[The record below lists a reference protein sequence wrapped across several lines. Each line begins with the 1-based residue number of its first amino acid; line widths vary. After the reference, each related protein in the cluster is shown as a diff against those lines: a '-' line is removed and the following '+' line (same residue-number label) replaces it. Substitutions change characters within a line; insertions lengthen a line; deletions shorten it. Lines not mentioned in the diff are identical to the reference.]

1 MSGVTHGADA
11 ERLRG
16 IAEALRG
23 NGAQIEKIG
32 ERLGPAAQALEAS
45 WSGPDAES
53 LAADVAQVRP
63 AIASIGSTII
73 AWADELRAQAD
84 EQTQGSGG
92 GARGGSGGTST
103 RPDRQDA
110 IDKIKDVTSKLTSG
124 DGRGSGMDNP
134 LLAALDKPRGGHDAP
149 PDAEPRNVI
158 DGRPGGREEGTGSV
172 SQSESKGKH
181 VKVSG
186 TVTASTTDAG
196 VDTKGRGLQTNTVSG
211 TAELS
216 AEASAK
222 VGRVGVDGKLFA
234 GTETSWSVTGPD
246 GLDPTSI
253 HPLDPLGM
261 PGGSSIRL
269 GSSWYTGH
277 ELGGEYSA
285 LMASMGKESGIDRYV
300 EVSRGEG
307 DEVTVRVGDAD
318 FDKAKS
324 SVGLGVDKANVGLS
338 ADSSFTEGTAKDVTF
353 DLSTPEGQ
361 DAYTRFLILGK
372 VPSADAAGVTDI
384 ADVEAFSGSR
394 STGSSLTL
402 GDKTFGSD
410 GSSWEAGGLTKHHAD
425 GRQTVEWSGDSGRTQ
440 IGGTTVYDAAGVKDQ
455 DASSYYLRERDVDPE
470 VARQYNFFQGSDAE
484 PTQRQNVA
492 MSLTSTDLQAM
503 RYQAAEQA
511 ATKINESPEWYRGSD
526 IDTSQKWSADDV
538 LQYVE
543 GDGDKARSL
552 DGVDRA
558 STDLLAAQSDDDILR
573 AMSSKGPVEF
583 QTQLAQDYQAVTG
596 TTRGHRGTVT
606 STGTGGD

>member
-11 ERLRG
+11 DRLRG

-32 ERLGPAAQALEAS
+32 EKLGPAAQALEAS
-45 WSGPDAES
+45 WSGPDAEG

-92 GARGGSGGTST
+92 GARGGSGGAST

-124 DGRGSGMDNP
+124 DGRRSGMHNP

-149 PDAEPRNVI
+149 PDAEPRNII

-196 VDTKGRGLQTNTVSG
+196 VDDKGRGLQTHTVAG

-246 GLDPTSI
+246 GLDPMSI

-261 PGGSSIRL
+261 PEGSSIRL
-269 GSSWYTGH
+269 GSSWYTGN

-353 DLSTPEGQ
+353 DLSTAEGQ

-402 GDKTFGSD
+402 GGKTFGSD

-425 GRQTVEWSGDSGRTQ
+425 GRETVEWSSDSGRTQ
-440 IGGTTVYDAAGVKDQ
+440 AGGTTVYDADGTKDR
-455 DASSYYLRERDVDPE
+455 DASSYYLRQRDVEPV
-470 VARQYNFFQGSDAE
+470 VARQYNQYQGSDVE
-484 PTQRQNVA
+484 PSQRQNVA
-492 MSLTSTDLQAM
+492 ISLTSTDLQAM
-503 RYQAAEQA
+503 RYQAAEVA
-511 ATKINESPEWYRGSD
+511 AEKINDGAWYRGSD
-526 IDTSQKWSADDV
+526 DIDTSRHWTANDV
-538 LQYVE
+538 LDFVE
-543 GDGDKARSL
+543 GDPAKASSL
-552 DGVDRA
+552 DGLDTS
-558 STDLLAAQSDDDILR
+558 STKLLAAQSDDDMID
-573 AMSSKGPVEF
+573 AMVEEGPVEF
-583 QTQLAQDYQAVTG
+583 QNELAAEYDVWTG
-596 TTRGHRGTVT
+596 RKPGHRGTVT